1 MCFTTTTKKTK
12 EKDKKADFTFL
23 LSFSSLKFRS
33 KFIFYMYIVYLSA
46 LITLISKIYFWSRKF
61 LDFIHQR
68 YQLYITIV
76 YKIFRTFI
84 HQEKVWEK
92 YLGIKS
98 YQCTLSLKYHYFAF
112 YAFFIRAS
120 LMILL

>member
-1 MCFTTTTKKTK
+1 MCFTTNKKTK

-46 LITLISKIYFWSRKF
+46 LITLISRICFWSRKS

-76 YKIFRTFI
+76 YKILRTFI

-98 YQCTLSLKYHYFAF
+98 YQCTLSKYHYFAF
-112 YAFFIRAS
+112 YVFFIRSS